1 MGGGSA
7 EERGSSWRS
16 LEGVWY
22 LKGRN
27 DPGCRE
33 TLVLQ
38 IEAFEER
45 EDGVH
50 RIC

>member
-16 LEGVWY
+16 SEGMSY
-22 LKGRN
+22 LKGVN
-27 DPGCRE
+27 DPGGRE

-38 IEAFEER
+38 TEDLEER
-45 EDGVH
+45 EDGV
-50 RIC
+50 RRMC